1 MSDGQ
6 KKGGGSL
13 FGAINDLKKNDEPEV
28 DQDEIDRAKF
38 DERTLCGRIACT
50 KTFEWSTLGVIVF
63 NALYLGYDCD
73 YNARWGKPD
82 DLYKS
87 TLYGFMIFDNL
98 FCLFFTGELV
108 IRAVGYKVK
117 KGMLSDKPFLFD
129 LALVTMMV
137 FETWVLAFLGPID
150 ALKQVSILRLLRLT
164 RLFRMAKL
172 MRYFPELKLIV
183 KGMVAAVRS
192 VGCASILL
200 VLCLYVFAIIFTNEY
215 HQGLK
220 ADDDDDIADIEL
232 LFGSMGK
239 SMRHLLIM
247 ATILDDI
254 TACTNAIRSTGN
266 MFMLMAFMMCVLVSS
281 FTLFN
286 MLLGILCEVVENTEK
301 GEKEKEEQQKLNDT
315 IMGFFKT
322 MDVDGNGHI
331 SRNEFLKMSQHEDV
345 MVALQKLDIDQQ
357 QFGKY
362 AELLFSPKEDGGAIP
377 TLNYADAVKMI
388 MRLRPGESVNA
399 CDFEYFKNIVLKGNR
414 AVDKYLTGLELL
426 LEQAA
431 GVDELE
437 EKEEAPSPFGINDH
451 EINPYRQVSEIE
463 DISPAS
469 NEERRGSNQGEQLA
483 ISTDFKA
490 SPRKMAGAAW
500 IPPKPIPRQAPTIR
514 SLAQSKNTAVA
525 TTPPIA
531 SRWAMPGDSPPMS
544 PQSPAAHMR
553 GSNEAVVAERLHVL
567 AQKRANLS
575 ASLRTSMGHV
585 TPNANMPIA
594 NYHMTQYSNLR
605 NTASNW
611 SNENDD
617 NRPPFSPQQFSFD

>member
-6 KKGGGSL
+6 KKQKGGGL
-13 FGAINDLKKNDEPEV
+13 FGAINDLKNNDEPEE
-28 DQDEIDRAKF
+28 DQDEKERAKF
-38 DERTLCGRIACT
+38 RDDTLCGRIART

-73 YNARWGKPD
+73 YNARWGKPE

-87 TLYGFMIFDNL
+87 TLYGFMIWDNL

-117 KGMLSDKPFLFD
+117 KQIWADKPFLFD
-129 LALVTMMV
+129 LFLVTMMV

-172 MRYFPELKLIV
+172 MNYFPELKLIV
-183 KGMVAAVRS
+183 KGMLAAVRS

-220 ADDDDDIADIEL
+220 ADDDEDIEDIEL

-266 MFMLMAFMMCVLVSS
+266 MFMLMAFFMCVLVSS

-286 MLLGILCEVVENTEK
+286 MLLGILCEVVEATEQ
-301 GEKEKEEQQKLNDT
+301 GEKEKEEQQKLSDT

-322 MDVDGNGHI
+322 MDLDGNGI
-331 SRNEFLKMSQHEDV
+331 ICRNEFLKMAQHQDT
-345 MVALQKLDIDQQ
+345 MVALEKLDIDEM
-357 QFGKY
+357 QFSKY
-362 AELLFSPKEDGGAIP
+362 AELLFTPNEDGGPLP
-377 TLNYADAVKMI
+377 TLNYEEAVNMI
-388 MRLRPGESVNA
+388 MRLRPGQSVNA
-399 CDFEYFKNIVLKGNR
+399 CDFEYFRNMILKGNADTDR
-414 AVDKYLTGLELL
+414 YLTDLELL
-426 LEQAA
+426 LEEAA
-431 GVDELE
+431 GVNE
-437 EKEEAPSPFGINDH
+437 EEEEEEDAPSPCSNKDY
-451 EINPYRQVSEIE
+451 ELLPYGEIE
-463 DISPAS
+463 EISPVS
-469 NEERRGSNQGEQLA
+469 NDQRRPSKNSEQLA

-490 SPRKMAGAAW
+490 SSRKTLGAAW
-500 IPPKPIPRQAPTIR
+500 APPKPIPRQTPTIR
-514 SLAQSKNTAVA
+514 SLAAEKRHTTVA
-525 TTPPIA
+525 TVPPVN
-531 SRWAMPGDSPPMS
+531 SRWSVQPDEAPLS
-544 PQSPAAHMR
+544 PQIPESR
-553 GSNEAVVAERLHVL
+553 IGGSNEAVVAERLHVL
-567 AQKRANLS
+567 AQKRATLS
-575 ASLRTSMGHV
+575 ANLRTSMGHV
-585 TPNANMPIA
+585 TPNAMMNGPIA

-605 NTASNW
+605 NSASW
-611 SNENDD
+611 TNENDD
-617 NRPPFSPQQFSFD
+617 NRPPFAPQF